1 MMAAQRRCW
10 SLCGRGVLHEQ
21 HHWEVGAVG
30 ATSLR
35 SSPHAAGS
43 EVLSSSFSTMGS
55 PLCASTAQPRVPSP
69 ALCSCQPSNALPVP
83 SDCRDICHYARPKE
97 TAREHP
103 LPCKAQPKPQAVR
116 SLVPRAHLT
125 NWHHKEGPS
134 MTNQP
139 KKEAGRWTQK
149 ASPSKKAFASHC
161 VLAVCCRDRRGGS
174 HLPFLITSNHRVTS
188 KLKCIPVAG
197 VDGLLFI

>member
-30 ATSLR
+30 VTSLR
-35 SSPHAAGS
+35 SSPCAAGS

-116 SLVPRAHLT
+116 SLVPQAHLT

-139 KKEAGRWTQK
+139 KKEARQMDTESFSFQK
-149 ASPSKKAFASHC
+149 SPRFSLCA
-161 VLAVCCRDRRGGS
+161 CCLLQRPEGWLS
-174 HLPFLITSNHRVTS
+174 FTFLNY
-188 KLKCIPVAG
+188 LKSQSYQ
-197 VDGLLFI
+197 